1 MLVLP
6 KDDPIKYLV
15 YIRHPELV
23 DSAKKVNGLFDAR
36 YKGQEIDC
44 FPVLTSH
51 EWPKLSVD
59 ADKYRQ
65 ELLELDNSELQRLY
79 HEAVQEKYQKDD
91 LKRFFHEPKADAD
104 IDYWSKMPEWSVEE
118 AVVLSFG
125 KSPNVVTWPRLEAI
139 LSYTSPFVE
148 KCLKLKE
155 LVIRAKNAKLFSG
168 EVFATSFDPI
178 KPYKYVE
185 WVKKNNIDFPV
196 ELAQKVM
203 EAYENNKPPKTPF
216 EQSMDDL
223 QEMRNERQN
232 LAEKTQKFI
241 EKRQSA
247 KPVVKVKSLH
257 TKERETLLKMVIGM
271 AVKGYVYKPD
281 AKRNTTSGEIK
292 QDLELL
298 GISLDEDTIR
308 RWLKEASEF
317 LPPQSEDI

>member
-51 EWPKLSVD
+51 EWPKLSED

-65 ELLELDNSELQRLY
+65 ELLGLDDRELQRLY
-79 HEAVQEKYQKDD
+79 HEAIQEKYQKDD

-104 IDYWSKMPEWSVEE
+104 IEYWSKMPEWSIEE

-125 KSPNVVTWPRLEAI
+125 KSPDMVTWPRLEAI

-241 EKRQSA
+241 EKRQNA

-257 TKERETLLKMVIGM
+257 TKERETLLKLVIGM
-271 AVKGYVYKPD
+271 AVKGYAYKPN

-298 GISLDEDTIR
+298 GISLDEDTVR
-308 RWLKEASEF
+308 RWLKEASEL
-317 LPPQSEDI
+317 LPPQGEDI